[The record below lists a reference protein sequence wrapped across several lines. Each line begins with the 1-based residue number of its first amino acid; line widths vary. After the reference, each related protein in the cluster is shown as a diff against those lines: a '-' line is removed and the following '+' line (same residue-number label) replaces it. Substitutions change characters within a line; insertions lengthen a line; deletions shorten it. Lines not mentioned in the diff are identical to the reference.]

1 MLDARRRRRGKQNPP
16 ASVAQTGTPRSSSR
30 PESSPGIRSEIVPLP
45 PQAPFAAAGC
55 GRPHG
60 HYTTY
65 GTTWDSGISLYGAGG
80 TKGKVCV
87 VLAFG
92 KLRSQL
98 NQIFANAGLI
108 YK

>member
-65 GTTWDSGISLYGAGG
+65 GTTWDSGISL
-80 TKGKVCV
+80 
-87 VLAFG
+87 LARPSLG
-92 KLRSQL
+92 LAVALRWYLMTLRQRTARSRL
-98 NQIFANAGLI
+98 YENMA
-108 YK
+108 